1 MSTAYVS
8 AATALF
14 LLDNPNCNTHQVRD
28 ALRTCAF
35 DLGEEGKDVYYGW
48 GIPKLSKLADSKTVY
63 VESIRFSN
71 RTYTAKIGDRMFLN
85 PSVAPANAT
94 NKSYIMTAADSDI
107 VSISGYAIT
116 ALCEGTTSVTVT
128 TVDGLYSDTIELTVL
143 APEVKI
149 TNNTGSKTINYGETL
164 YLTATAENKPADA
177 QIRWYVNGE
186 AQYDGEKFDYK
197 GEKNAV
203 IEAKLV
209 IDGEVMKYVS
219 GEEMSDR
226 ETVTVKSGFFQK
238 LIAFFKNLFGISTS
252 VIQTINYM

>member
-1 MSTAYVS
+1 MT
-8 AATALF
+8 
-14 LLDNPNCNTHQVRD
+14 
-28 ALRTCAF
+28 
-35 DLGEEGKDVYYGW
+35 
-48 GIPKLSKLADSKTVY
+48 
-63 VESIRFSN
+63 
-71 RTYTAKIGDRMFLN
+71 
-85 PSVAPANAT
+85 AT
-94 NKSYIMTAADSDI
+94 NKSYIMTADSDI

-116 ALCEGTTSVTVT
+116 ALCEGTTNVTVT

-186 AQYDGEKFDYK
+186 AQYEGEKFDYK

-238 LIAFFKNLFGISTS
+238 LIAFFKNLFGISTA